1 MATIEF
7 RRKSN
12 LMPAYL
18 RIMREVAL
26 VSHPLMRISVHHYNG
41 HYRLRF
47 ELDRFEQSFKFSEM
61 DHSLQEVEQLGK
73 ALAEDV
79 LMRFVDM
86 RNQLFKSINPQ

>member
-1 MATIEF
+1 
-7 RRKSN
+7 
-12 LMPAYL
+12 MPAYL

-26 VSHPLMRISVHHYNG
+26 VSHPLMRISVHLYNG

-73 ALAEDV
+73 ALAEEV

>member
-1 MATIEF
+1 MTERRMSSKIVQKRMATIEF

-73 ALAEDV
+73 ALA
-79 LMRFVDM
+79 FGI
-86 RNQLFKSINPQ
+86 RNL